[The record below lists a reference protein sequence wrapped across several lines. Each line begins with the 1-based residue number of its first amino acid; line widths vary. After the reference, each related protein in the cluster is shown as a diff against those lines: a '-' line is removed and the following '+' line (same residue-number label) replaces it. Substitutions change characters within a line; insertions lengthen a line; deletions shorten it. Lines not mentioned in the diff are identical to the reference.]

1 MAGLVDRVSGARLDP
16 AAEAE
21 IRYLEA
27 MIARLEAGEEDPEDF
42 RVFRLKNGIYGIRGR
57 PEHHMIRIKLP
68 VGRITPEG
76 LRVLADVAERYA
88 ENRLAHVTTRQAV
101 QLHHVHRRD
110 VPKVLRAVNAVGLTT
125 REACGHSIRAITCC
139 PYAGVSPEEPF
150 DVTPYAEAAYRYFL
164 RHPVGQNLPRKFK
177 IAFEGC
183 AADHARTPIHDIGV
197 VAALEGGKRGFRV
210 YVGGGLGA
218 APMSAEL
225 LEAFTPEEDLLPT
238 MLAIVRLFDRY
249 GNRKVLTQ
257 ARLKFLVKKWGIA
270 AFREAVREERRLV
283 KLTASGEDLEA
294 WAPPPEPE
302 PPRLPSPPKK
312 PFSFAPGFDAWRRT
326 NLFKQKQEGFYTVT
340 VRLPLGDITP
350 EGLRALAA
358 IAETYAA
365 EVRSAISQNHLLRFV
380 PEEALGGLYEAL
392 LEAGLALPEAHTL
405 LDITRCP
412 GADTC
417 NLAITRSRGLAQA
430 LEAHL
435 ATLPLAQDPGAKAI
449 GVKISGCPTSCGQH
463 HIADIGFYGSS
474 RKVGEREVPHYVLLL
489 GGRTREGEARFGQ
502 VVGRL
507 PARRGP
513 GAVERILKRYLE
525 ERQNGESFQA
535 YLDRVGAASFKP
547 LLQELQEVPPYE
559 EAPEF
564 YQDLG
569 AEGEAFSVQLG
580 RGECA
585 V

>member
-1 MAGLVDRVSGARLDP
+1 MAGLSVE
-16 AAEAE
+16 AEAE
-21 IRYLEA
+21 IQYLEA

-42 RVFRLKNGIYGIRGR
+42 RVYRLKNGIYGIRGR

-68 VGRITPEG
+68 VGRISLEG
-76 LRVLADVAERYA
+76 LRVLAEVAEQYT

-139 PYAGVSPEEPF
+139 PYAGVSPEAPF
-150 DVTPYAEAAYRYFL
+150 DVTPYAEATYRYFL

-183 AADHARTPIHDIGV
+183 PTDHARTPIHDIGA
-197 VAALEGGKRGFRV
+197 VAAVEGGKRGFRL

-225 LEAFTPEEDLLPT
+225 LEPFTPEEDLLPT
-238 MLAIVRLFDRY
+238 MLAIIRLFDRY

-283 KLTASGEDLEA
+283 KLTASGEDLKA

-302 PPRLPSPPKK
+302 PPRLPTPPRK
-312 PFSFAPGFDAWRRT
+312 PFSFAPGFDEWRRT
-326 NLFKQKQEGFYTVT
+326 NLYPQKQAGFYTVA

-350 EGLRALAA
+350 EGLRALAE
-358 IAETYAA
+358 IAEVYAG
-365 EVRSAISQNHLLRFV
+365 EVRSAISQNFLLRYV

-392 LEAGLALPEAHTL
+392 LQAGLAQPQAHTL

-417 NLAITRSRGLAQA
+417 NLAITHSRGLAQA

-435 ATLPLAQDPGAKAI
+435 ASLALVQDPMVRPI
-449 GVKISGCPTSCGQH
+449 SIKISGCPNSCGQH

-474 RKVGEREVPHYVLLL
+474 RKVGEREVPHYTLLL

-502 VVGRL
+502 VVARI
-507 PARRGP
+507 PARRTP
-513 GAVERILKRYLE
+513 EAVERILKRYQE
-525 ERQNGESFQA
+525 EREQGESFQA

-547 LLQELQEVPPYE
+547 LLEDLQTIPSYE
-559 EAPEF
+559 EAPEY

-569 AEGEAFSVQLG
+569 AEGETFRVQLG

>member
-1 MAGLVDRVSGARLDP
+1 MAGLSVE
-16 AAEAE
+16 AEAE
-21 IRYLEA
+21 IQYLEA

-42 RVFRLKNGIYGIRGR
+42 RVYRLKNGIYGIRGR

-68 VGRITPEG
+68 VGRISLEG
-76 LRVLADVAERYA
+76 LRVLAEVAEQYT

-139 PYAGVSPEEPF
+139 PYAGVSPEAPF
-150 DVTPYAEAAYRYFL
+150 DVTPYAEATYRYFL

-183 AADHARTPIHDIGV
+183 PTDHARTPIHDIGA
-197 VAALEGGKRGFRV
+197 VAAVEGGKRGFRL

-225 LEAFTPEEDLLPT
+225 LEPFTPEEDLLPT
-238 MLAIVRLFDRY
+238 MLAIIRLFDRY

-283 KLTASGEDLEA
+283 KLTASGEDLKA

-302 PPRLPSPPKK
+302 PPRLPTPPKK
-312 PFSFAPGFDAWRRT
+312 PFSFAPGFDEWRRT
-326 NLFKQKQEGFYTVT
+326 NLYPQKQAGFYTVA

-350 EGLRALAA
+350 EGLRALAE
-358 IAETYAA
+358 IAEVYAG
-365 EVRSAISQNHLLRFV
+365 EVRSAISQNFLLRFV
-380 PEEALGGLYEAL
+380 PEDALGGLYEAL
-392 LEAGLALPEAHTL
+392 LRVGLAHPEAHTI

-417 NLAITRSRGLAQA
+417 NLAITHSRGLAQA

-435 ATLPLAQDPGAKAI
+435 ASLALVQDPMVRPI
-449 GVKISGCPTSCGQH
+449 SIKISGCPNSCGQH

-474 RKVGEREVPHYVLLL
+474 RKVGEREVPHYTLLL

-502 VVGRL
+502 VVARI
-507 PARRGP
+507 PARRTP
-513 GAVERILKRYLE
+513 EAVERILKRYQE
-525 ERQNGESFQA
+525 EREQGESFQA

-547 LLQELQEVPPYE
+547 LLEDLQTIPSYE
-559 EAPEF
+559 EAPEY

-569 AEGEAFSVQLG
+569 AEGETFRVQLG

>member
-1 MAGLVDRVSGARLDP
+1 MAGLSVE
-16 AAEAE
+16 AEAE
-21 IRYLEA
+21 IQYLEA

-42 RVFRLKNGIYGIRGR
+42 RVYRLKNGIYGIRGR

-68 VGRITPEG
+68 VGRISLEG
-76 LRVLADVAERYA
+76 LRVLAEVAEQYT

-139 PYAGVSPEEPF
+139 PYAGVSPEAPF
-150 DVTPYAEAAYRYFL
+150 DVTPYAEATYRYFL

-183 AADHARTPIHDIGV
+183 ATDHARTPIHDIGA
-197 VAALEGGKRGFRV
+197 VAAVEGGKRGFRL

-225 LEAFTPEEDLLPT
+225 LEPFTPEEDLLPT
-238 MLAIVRLFDRY
+238 MLAIIRLFDRY

-283 KLTASGEDLEA
+283 KLTASGEDLKA

-302 PPRLPSPPKK
+302 PPRLPTPPRK
-312 PFSFAPGFDAWRRT
+312 PFSFAPGFDEWRRT
-326 NLFKQKQEGFYTVT
+326 NLYPQKQAGFYTVA

-350 EGLRALAA
+350 EGLRALAE
-358 IAETYAA
+358 IAEVYAG
-365 EVRSAISQNHLLRFV
+365 EVRSAISQNFLLRYV

-392 LEAGLALPEAHTL
+392 LQAGLAQPQAHTL

-417 NLAITRSRGLAQA
+417 NLAITHSRGLAQA

-435 ATLPLAQDPGAKAI
+435 ASLALVQDPMVRPI
-449 GVKISGCPTSCGQH
+449 SIKISGCPNSCGQH

-474 RKVGEREVPHYVLLL
+474 RKVGEREVPHYTLLL

-502 VVGRL
+502 VVARI
-507 PARRGP
+507 PARRTP
-513 GAVERILKRYLE
+513 EAVERILKRYQE
-525 ERQNGESFQA
+525 EREQGESFQA

-547 LLQELQEVPPYE
+547 LLEDLQTIPSYE
-559 EAPEF
+559 EAPEY

-569 AEGEAFSVQLG
+569 AEGETFRVQLG

>member
-1 MAGLVDRVSGARLDP
+1 MAGLSAE
-16 AAEAE
+16 AEAE
-21 IRYLEA
+21 IQYLEA
-27 MIARLEAGEEDPEDF
+27 MISRLEAGEEDPEDF
-42 RVFRLKNGIYGIRGR
+42 RVYRLKNGIYGIRGR
-57 PEHHMIRIKLP
+57 PEHHMVRIKLP
-68 VGRITPEG
+68 VGRVSPEA
-76 LRVLADVAERYA
+76 LRVLAEVAERYA

-110 VPKVLRAVNAVGLTT
+110 VPHVLRAVNRVGLTT

-139 PYAGVSPEEPF
+139 PYAGVSAEEPF

-183 AADHARTPIHDIGV
+183 ATDHARTPIHDIGV
-197 VAALEGGKRGFRV
+197 VAAVEGGKRGFRL

-225 LEAFTPEEDLLPT
+225 LEPFTPEEDLLPT
-238 MLAIVRLFDRY
+238 MLAIIRLFDRH

-270 AFREAVREERRLV
+270 AFREAVREERRIV
-283 KLTASGEDLEA
+283 KLTASGEDLKA
-294 WAPPPEPE
+294 WQPPQDLPPPS
-302 PPRLPSPPKK
+302 LPSPPRK

-326 NLFKQKQEGFYTVT
+326 NLFRQKQEGYYTVA

-350 EGLRALAA
+350 EGLRALAD
-358 IAETYAA
+358 IAETYAG
-365 EVRSAISQNHLLRFV
+365 EIRSAISQNLLLRFV
-380 PEEALGGLYEAL
+380 PEDALGGLYEAL
-392 LEAGLALPEAHTL
+392 LRVGLAHPEAHTI

-435 ATLPLAQDPGAKAI
+435 HTLPLTHDPAVRSI
-449 GVKISGCPTSCGQH
+449 SIKISGCPNSCGQH
-463 HIADIGFYGSS
+463 HIADIGLYGSS
-474 RKVGEREVPHYVLLL
+474 RKVGENEVPHYTLLL

-502 VVGRL
+502 VVARI
-507 PARRGP
+507 PARRTP
-513 GAVERILKRYLE
+513 EAVERILKRYQE
-525 ERQNGESFQA
+525 EREQGESFQA

-547 LLQELQEVPPYE
+547 LLEDLQTIPSYE
-559 EAPEF
+559 EAPEY

-569 AEGEAFSVQLG
+569 AEGETFRVQLG

>member
-1 MAGLVDRVSGARLDP
+1 MAGLSVE
-16 AAEAE
+16 AEAE
-21 IRYLEA
+21 IQYLEA

-42 RVFRLKNGIYGIRGR
+42 RVYRLKNGIYGIRGR

-68 VGRITPEG
+68 VGRISLEG
-76 LRVLADVAERYA
+76 LRVLAEVAERYT

-139 PYAGVSPEEPF
+139 PYAGVSPEAPF
-150 DVTPYAEAAYRYFL
+150 DVTPYAEATYRYFL

-183 AADHARTPIHDIGV
+183 PTDHARTPIHDIGA
-197 VAALEGGKRGFRV
+197 VAAVEGGKRGFRL

-225 LEAFTPEEDLLPT
+225 LEPFTPEEDLLPT
-238 MLAIVRLFDRY
+238 MLAIIRLFDRY

-283 KLTASGEDLEA
+283 KLTASGEDLKA

-302 PPRLPSPPKK
+302 PPRLPTPPKK
-312 PFSFAPGFDAWRRT
+312 PFSFAPGFDEWRRT
-326 NLFKQKQEGFYTVT
+326 NLYPQKQAGFYTVA

-350 EGLRALAA
+350 EGLRALAE
-358 IAETYAA
+358 IAEVYAG
-365 EVRSAISQNHLLRFV
+365 EVRSAISQNFLLRYV

-392 LEAGLALPEAHTL
+392 LQAGLAQPQAHTL

-417 NLAITRSRGLAQA
+417 NLAITHSRGLAQA

-435 ATLPLAQDPGAKAI
+435 ASLALVQDPMVRPI
-449 GVKISGCPTSCGQH
+449 SIKISGCPNSCGQH

-474 RKVGEREVPHYVLLL
+474 RKVGEREVPHYTLLL

-502 VVGRL
+502 VVARI
-507 PARRGP
+507 PARRTP
-513 GAVERILKRYLE
+513 EAVERILKRYQE
-525 ERQNGESFQA
+525 EREQGESFQA

-547 LLQELQEVPPYE
+547 LLEDLQTIPSYE
-559 EAPEF
+559 EAPEY

-569 AEGEAFSVQLG
+569 AEGETFRVQLG

>member
-1 MAGLVDRVSGARLDP
+1 MAGLPEVV
-16 AAEAE
+16 EAE

-27 MIARLEAGEEDPEDF
+27 MIARLEAGEADPEDF
-42 RVFRLKNGIYGIRGR
+42 RVYRLKNGIYGIRGR

-76 LRVLADVAERYA
+76 LRVLAEVAERYA

-110 VPKVLRAVNAVGLTT
+110 VPQVLRMVNAVGLTT

-139 PYAGVSPEEPF
+139 PYAGVSPEEAF
-150 DVTPYAEAAYRYFL
+150 DVTPYAEQAYRYFL

-183 AADHARTPIHDIGV
+183 ASDHARTPIHDIGV
-197 VAALEGGKRGFRV
+197 VASREGGKRGFRI

-225 LEAFTPEEDLLPT
+225 LEPFTPEEDLLPT
-238 MLAIVRLFDRY
+238 LLAIIRLFDRY

-270 AFREAVREERRLV
+270 AFREAVREERRV
-283 KLTASGEDLEA
+283 VRLTASGADLEA
-294 WAPPPEPE
+294 WTPPQDPP
-302 PPRLPSPPKK
+302 PPRLPNPPRK

-326 NLFKQKQEGFYTVT
+326 NLFRQKQEGFYTVT

-350 EGLRALAA
+350 EGLRALADL
-358 IAETYAA
+358 AETYAG
-365 EVRSAISQNHLLRFV
+365 EVRSAISQNLLLRHV

-392 LEAGLALPEAHTL
+392 LQAGLAHADAHTL

-417 NLAITRSRGLAQA
+417 NLALTRSRGLAQA
-430 LEAHL
+430 LEERLRA
-435 ATLPLAQDPGAKAI
+435 LPLAQDPGAKA
-449 GVKISGCPTSCGQH
+449 VSLKISGCPNSCGQH
-463 HIADIGFYGSS
+463 PIADIGFYGSS

-502 VVGRL
+502 VVGRI
-507 PARRGP
+507 PARRVP
-513 GAVERILKRYLE
+513 EAVERILRRYLE
-525 ERQNGESFQA
+525 ERENGEGFQA
-535 YLDRVGAASFKP
+535 YLDRVGVTSFKAI
-547 LLQELQEVPPYE
+547 LEEFQEVPPYE

-569 AEGEAFSVQLG
+569 GEGEAFSVRLG

>member
-1 MAGLVDRVSGARLDP
+1 MAGLSVE
-16 AAEAE
+16 AEAE
-21 IRYLEA
+21 IQYLEA

-42 RVFRLKNGIYGIRGR
+42 RVYRLKNGIYGIRGR

-68 VGRITPEG
+68 VGRISLEG
-76 LRVLADVAERYA
+76 LRVLAEVAEQYA

-139 PYAGVSPEEPF
+139 PYAGVSPEAPF
-150 DVTPYAEAAYRYFL
+150 DVTPYAEATYRYFL

-183 AADHARTPIHDIGV
+183 ATDHARTPIHDIGV
-197 VAALEGGKRGFRV
+197 VAAVEGGKRGFRL

-225 LEAFTPEEDLLPT
+225 FEPFTPEEDLLPT
-238 MLAIVRLFDRY
+238 MLAIIRLFDRY

-283 KLTASGEDLEA
+283 KLTASGEDLKA

-302 PPRLPSPPKK
+302 PPRLPTPPRK
-312 PFSFAPGFDAWRRT
+312 PFSFAPGFDEWRRT
-326 NLFKQKQEGFYTVT
+326 NLYPQKQAGFYTVA

-350 EGLRALAA
+350 EGLRALAE
-358 IAETYAA
+358 IAEVYAG
-365 EVRSAISQNHLLRFV
+365 EVRSAISQNFLLRYV

-392 LEAGLALPEAHTL
+392 LQAGLAQPQAHTL

-417 NLAITRSRGLAQA
+417 NLAITHSRGLAQA

-435 ATLPLAQDPGAKAI
+435 ASLALVQDPMVRPI
-449 GVKISGCPTSCGQH
+449 SIKISGCPNSCGQH

-474 RKVGEREVPHYVLLL
+474 RKVGEREVPHYTLLL

-502 VVGRL
+502 VVARI
-507 PARRGP
+507 PARRTP
-513 GAVERILKRYLE
+513 EAVERILKRYQE
-525 ERQNGESFQA
+525 EREQGESFQA

-547 LLQELQEVPPYE
+547 LLEDLQTIPSYE
-559 EAPEF
+559 EAPEY

-569 AEGEAFSVQLG
+569 AEGETFRVQLG

>member
-1 MAGLVDRVSGARLDP
+1 MAGLSVE
-16 AAEAE
+16 AEAE
-21 IRYLEA
+21 IQYLEA

-42 RVFRLKNGIYGIRGR
+42 RVYRLKNGIYGIRGR

-68 VGRITPEG
+68 VGRISLEG
-76 LRVLADVAERYA
+76 LRVLAEVAEQYT

-150 DVTPYAEAAYRYFL
+150 DVTPYAEATYRYFL

-183 AADHARTPIHDIGV
+183 PTDHARTPIHDIGA
-197 VAALEGGKRGFRV
+197 VAAVEGGKRGFRL

-225 LEAFTPEEDLLPT
+225 LEPFTPEEDLLPT
-238 MLAIVRLFDRY
+238 MLAIIRLFDRY

-283 KLTASGEDLEA
+283 KLTASGEDLKA

-302 PPRLPSPPKK
+302 PPRLPTPPKK
-312 PFSFAPGFDAWRRT
+312 PFSFAPGFDEWRRT
-326 NLFKQKQEGFYTVT
+326 NLFRQKQEGYYTVA

-350 EGLRALAA
+350 EGLRALAD
-358 IAETYAA
+358 IAETYAG
-365 EVRSAISQNHLLRFV
+365 EIRSAISQNFLLRFV
-380 PEEALGGLYEAL
+380 PEDALGGLYEAL
-392 LEAGLALPEAHTL
+392 LRVGLAHPEAHTI

-417 NLAITRSRGLAQA
+417 NLAITHSRGLAQA

-435 ATLPLAQDPGAKAI
+435 ASLALVQDPMVRPI
-449 GVKISGCPTSCGQH
+449 SIKISGCPNSCGQH

-474 RKVGEREVPHYVLLL
+474 RKVGEREVPHYTLLL

-502 VVGRL
+502 VVARI
-507 PARRGP
+507 PARRTP
-513 GAVERILKRYLE
+513 EAVERILKRYQE
-525 ERQNGESFQA
+525 EREQGESFQA

-547 LLQELQEVPPYE
+547 LLEDLQTIPSYE
-559 EAPEF
+559 EAPEY

-569 AEGEAFSVQLG
+569 AEGETFRVQLG

>member
-1 MAGLVDRVSGARLDP
+1 MAGLSVE
-16 AAEAE
+16 AEAE
-21 IRYLEA
+21 IQYLEA

-42 RVFRLKNGIYGIRGR
+42 RVYRLKNGIYGIRGR

-68 VGRITPEG
+68 VGRISLEG
-76 LRVLADVAERYA
+76 LRVLAEVAEQYT

-139 PYAGVSPEEPF
+139 PYAGVSPEAPF
-150 DVTPYAEAAYRYFL
+150 DVTPYAEATYRYFL

-183 AADHARTPIHDIGV
+183 PTDHARTPIHDIGA
-197 VAALEGGKRGFRV
+197 VAAVEGGKRGFRL

-225 LEAFTPEEDLLPT
+225 LEPFTPEEDLLPT
-238 MLAIVRLFDRY
+238 MLAIIRLFDRY

-283 KLTASGEDLEA
+283 KLTASGEDLKA

-302 PPRLPSPPKK
+302 PPRLPTPPKK
-312 PFSFAPGFDAWRRT
+312 PFSFAPGFDEWRRT
-326 NLFKQKQEGFYTVT
+326 NLYPQKQAGFYTVA

-350 EGLRALAA
+350 EGLRALAE
-358 IAETYAA
+358 IAEVYAG
-365 EVRSAISQNHLLRFV
+365 EVRSAISQNFLLRFV
-380 PEEALGGLYEAL
+380 PEDALGGLYEAL
-392 LEAGLALPEAHTL
+392 LQAGLAQPQAHTL

-417 NLAITRSRGLAQA
+417 NLAITHSRGLAQA

-435 ATLPLAQDPGAKAI
+435 ASLALVQDPMVRPI
-449 GVKISGCPTSCGQH
+449 SIKISGCPNSCGQH

-474 RKVGEREVPHYVLLL
+474 RKVGEREVPHYTLLL

-502 VVGRL
+502 VVARI
-507 PARRGP
+507 PARRTP
-513 GAVERILKRYLE
+513 EAVERILKRYQE
-525 ERQNGESFQA
+525 EREQGESFQA

-547 LLQELQEVPPYE
+547 LLEDLQTIPSYE
-559 EAPEF
+559 EAPEY

-569 AEGEAFSVQLG
+569 AEGETFRVQLG

>member
-1 MAGLVDRVSGARLDP
+1 MGETLFEKGRSLNQ
-16 AAEAE
+16 AEAE

-27 MIARLEAGEEDPEDF
+27 MIPRLEAGEEDPEDF
-42 RVFRLKNGIYGIRGR
+42 RVYRLKNGIYGIRGR
-57 PEHHMIRIKLP
+57 PEHHMVRIKLP
-68 VGRITPEG
+68 AGRISPEA
-76 LRVLADVAERYA
+76 LRVLAEVAEQYA

-101 QLHHVHRRD
+101 QLHHVHRRYL
-110 VPKVLRAVNAVGLTT
+110 PELLRKVNRVGLTT

-139 PYAGVSPEEPF
+139 PFAGVSPEEPF
-150 DVTPYAEAAYRYFL
+150 DVTPYAEATYRYFL

-183 AADHARTPIHDIGV
+183 GTDHARTPIHDIGA
-197 VAALEGGKRGFRV
+197 VAALEGGKRGFRL

-218 APMSAEL
+218 APMSAEP
-225 LEAFTPEEDLLPT
+225 LEPFTPEEDLLPT
-238 MLAIVRLFDRY
+238 ILAVLRLFDRH

-270 AFREAVREERRLV
+270 AFREAVREERRIV
-283 KLTASGEDLEA
+283 KLTASGEDLKA
-294 WAPPPEPE
+294 WQPPQDSSPPP
-302 PPRLPSPPKK
+302 LPSPPRK
-312 PFSFAPGFDAWRRT
+312 PFSFAPGFDEWRRT
-326 NLFKQKQEGFYTVT
+326 NLFRQKQEGYYTVT

-350 EGLRALAA
+350 KGLRALAA
-358 IAETYAA
+358 IAETYAG
-365 EVRSAISQNHLLRFV
+365 EVRSAISQNLLLRFV

-392 LEAGLALPEAHTL
+392 LQAGLASPQAHTI

-417 NLAITRSRGLAQA
+417 NLAITHSRGLAQA

-435 ATLPLAQDPGAKAI
+435 ANLPLVRDPGLRPIAM
-449 GVKISGCPTSCGQH
+449 KISGCPNSCGQH

-474 RKVGEREVPHYVLLL
+474 RKVGEREVPHYTLLL

-502 VVGRL
+502 IVARI
-507 PARRGP
+507 PARRTP
-513 GAVERILKRYLE
+513 EAVERILRRYQQ
-525 ERQNGESFQA
+525 ERQEGENFQA
-535 YLDRVGAASFKP
+535 FLDRVGVASFKP
-547 LLQELQEVPPYE
+547 LLADLQEIPPYE
-559 EAPEF
+559 EAPGF
-564 YQDLG
+564 YEDLG
-569 AEGEAFSVQLG
+569 AEGEVFQVSLG

>member
-1 MAGLVDRVSGARLDP
+1 MIGARETLD
-16 AAEAE
+16 AVVEAE
-21 IRYLEA
+21 IGYLEA

-110 VPKVLRAVNAVGLTT
+110 VPKVLRAVNAAGLTT

-183 AADHARTPIHDIGV
+183 ATDHARTPIHDIGV

-225 LEAFTPEEDLLPT
+225 LEPFTPEEDLLPT

-270 AFREAVREERRLV
+270 AFREAVREERRIV
-283 KLTASGEDLEA
+283 KLTATGEDLRA
-294 WAPPPEPE
+294 WAPPQEPE
-302 PPRLPSPPKK
+302 PPRLPSPPQK

-326 NLFKQKQEGFYTVT
+326 NLFKQKQEGFYTAI

-365 EVRSAISQNHLLRFV
+365 EVRSAISQNLLLRFV

-392 LEAGLALPEAHTL
+392 LEAGLAWPEAHTL

-430 LEAHL
+430 LGESL
-435 ATLPLAQDPGAKAI
+435 AALPMAQDPGAKAI
-449 GVKISGCPTSCGQH
+449 SLKISGCPNSCGQH

-507 PARRGP
+507 PARRVP
-513 GAVERILKRYLE
+513 EAVERILQRYLE

-547 LLQELQEVPPYE
+547 LLQDLQEVPPYE

>member
-110 VPKVLRAVNAVGLTT
+110 VPKVLRAVNAAGLTT

-183 AADHARTPIHDIGV
+183 ATDHARTPIHDIGV

-225 LEAFTPEEDLLPT
+225 LEPFTPEEDLLPT

-283 KLTASGEDLEA
+283 KLTATGEDLKA

-326 NLFKQKQEGFYTVT
+326 NLFRQKQGGFYTVT

-365 EVRSAISQNHLLRFV
+365 EVRSAISQNLLLRFV

-392 LEAGLALPEAHTL
+392 LEAGLAWPEAHTL

-435 ATLPLAQDPGAKAI
+435 SALPLAQDPGAKAI
-449 GVKISGCPTSCGQH
+449 GVKISGCPNSCGQH

-507 PARRGP
+507 PARRVP
-513 GAVERILKRYLE
+513 EAVERILKRYLE

-547 LLQELQEVPPYE
+547 LLQDLQEIPPYE

-585 V
+585 G

>member
-1 MAGLVDRVSGARLDP
+1 MGGALSQRQTGLSPEV
-16 AAEAE
+16 EAE
-21 IRYLEA
+21 IQYLEA

-42 RVFRLKNGIYGIRGR
+42 RVCRLKNGIYGIRGR
-57 PEHHMIRIKLP
+57 PEHHMVRIKLP
-68 VGRITPEG
+68 VGRISPEA
-76 LRVLADVAERYA
+76 LRVLAEVAERYA

-101 QLHHVHRRD
+101 QLHHVHRRHL
-110 VPKVLRAVNAVGLTT
+110 PELLRMVNRVGLTT

-139 PYAGVSPEEPF
+139 PYAGVSPEEAY
-150 DVTPYAEAAYRYFL
+150 DVTPHAEATYRYFL

-183 AADHARTPIHDIGV
+183 AADHARTPIHDIGA
-197 VAALEGGKRGFRV
+197 VAAVEGGKRGFRI

-218 APMSAEL
+218 NPMGAEL
-225 LEAFTPEEDLLPT
+225 LEPFTPEEDLLPT
-238 MLAIVRLFDRY
+238 ILAILRLFDRH

-270 AFREAVREERRLV
+270 AFREAVQEERRIV

-294 WAPPPEPE
+294 WQPPQDSPPP
-302 PPRLPSPPKK
+302 PPPSPPRK
-312 PFSFAPGFDAWRRT
+312 PFSFAPGFDEWRRT
-326 NLFKQKQEGFYTVT
+326 NLLQQKQPGLYTVT

-350 EGLRALAA
+350 EGLRALAG
-358 IAETYAA
+358 IAATYAA
-365 EVRSAISQNHLLRFV
+365 EVRSAISQNFLLRFV

-392 LEAGLALPEAHTL
+392 LQAGLAQPKAHTI

-417 NLAITRSRGLAQA
+417 NLAITHSRGLAQA

-435 ATLPLAQDPGAKAI
+435 ATLALVQDPAVRPIAI
-449 GVKISGCPTSCGQH
+449 KISGCPNSCGQH

-474 RKVGEREVPHYVLLL
+474 RKVGEREVPHYTLLL

-502 VVGRL
+502 VVARI
-507 PARRGP
+507 PARRTP
-513 GAVERILKRYLE
+513 EAVERILRRYQE
-525 ERQNGESFQA
+525 ERKEGEGFPA
-535 YLDRVGAASFKP
+535 FLDRVGVASFKP
-547 LLQELQEVPPYE
+547 LLADLQEIPPYE
-559 EAPEF
+559 EAPGF
-564 YQDLG
+564 YEDLG
-569 AEGEAFSVQLG
+569 AEGEVFQVSLG

-585 V
+585 G

>member
-1 MAGLVDRVSGARLDP
+1 MLDRL
-16 AAEAE
+16 AEEE
-21 IRYLEA
+21 IRYLEG

-42 RVFRLKNGIYGIRGR
+42 RVYRLKNGIYGIRGR

-68 VGRITPEG
+68 AGRITPEG
-76 LRVLADVAERYA
+76 LRVLAEVAERYA

-110 VPKVLRAVNAVGLTT
+110 VPQVLRAVNSVGLTT

-150 DVTPYAEAAYRYFL
+150 DVTPYAERTYRYFL

-183 AADHARTPIHDIGV
+183 PTDHARTAIHDIGV
-197 VAALEGGKRGFRV
+197 VAAVEGGKRGFRI

-218 APMSAEL
+218 APMAAEL
-225 LEAFTPEEDLLPT
+225 LEPFTPEEDLLPT

-270 AFREAVREERRLV
+270 EFREAVREERRLV
-283 KLTASGEDLEA
+283 KLTASGADLEA
-294 WAPPPEPE
+294 WTPPEDPPPPTLPN
-302 PPRLPSPPKK
+302 PPRK
-312 PFSFAPGFDAWRRT
+312 PLSFAPGFEEWRRT
-326 NLFKQKQEGFYTVT
+326 NLFRQKQEGFYTVT

-350 EGLRALAA
+350 EGLRALAD
-358 IAETYAA
+358 IAETYAG
-365 EVRSAISQNHLLRFV
+365 EVRSAISQNLLLRHV
-380 PEEALGGLYEAL
+380 PEWALGGLYEAL
-392 LEAGLALPEAHTL
+392 LEAGLAQAGAHTL

-417 NLAITRSRGLAQA
+417 NLAITRSRGLAAA
-430 LEAHL
+430 LEERLKA
-435 ATLPLAQDPGAKAI
+435 LPLAQDPALRTLSL
-449 GVKISGCPTSCGQH
+449 KISGCPNSCGQH
-463 HIADIGFYGSS
+463 HIANIGFYGAS
-474 RKVGEREVPHYVLLL
+474 RKVGDREAPHYTLLL

-502 VVGRL
+502 VVGRV
-507 PARRGP
+507 PARRVP
-513 GAVERILKRYLE
+513 EAVERILRRYQA

-535 YLDRVGAASFKP
+535 FLDRVGTASFKP
-547 LLQELQEVPPYE
+547 LLADLQEIPPYG
-559 EAPEF
+559 EAPALYE
-564 YQDLG
+564 DLG
-569 AEGEAFSVQLG
+569 AEGETFSVALG

-585 V
+585 G

>member
-1 MAGLVDRVSGARLDP
+1 PLDP

-21 IRYLEA
+21 IRHLEA

-42 RVFRLKNGIYGIRGR
+42 RVYRLKNGIYGIRGR

-76 LRVLADVAERYA
+76 LRVLADVAERYT

-110 VPKVLRAVNAVGLTT
+110 VPNVLRAVNAVGLTT

-150 DVTPYAEAAYRYFL
+150 DVTPYALATYRYFL

-183 AADHARTPIHDIGV
+183 REDHARTPIHDIGV
-197 VAALEGGKRGFRV
+197 VAAVEGGKRGFRI

-225 LEAFTPEEDLLPT
+225 LEPFTPEEDLLPT
-238 MLAIVRLFDRY
+238 MLAIVRLFDRH
-249 GNRKVLTQ
+249 GNRQVLTQ

-283 KLTASGEDLEA
+283 KLTATGEDLKA
-294 WAPPPEPE
+294 WAPPPPPP
-302 PPRLPSPPKK
+302 PPRLPSPPRK
-312 PFSFAPGFDAWRRT
+312 PLSFAPGFDAWRRT
-326 NLFKQKQEGFYTVT
+326 NLYRQRQEGFYTVA

-365 EVRSAISQNHLLRFV
+365 EIRSAISQNLLLRFV

-392 LEAGLALPEAHTL
+392 LQAGLALPEAHTL

-417 NLAITRSRGLAQA
+417 NLAITHSRGLAQA
-430 LEAHL
+430 LEGHL
-435 ATLPLAQDPGAKAI
+435 ATLPLAQDPNAKALSL
-449 GVKISGCPTSCGQH
+449 KISGCPNACGQH
-463 HIADIGFYGSS
+463 HIADLGFYGSS
-474 RKVGEREVPHYVLLL
+474 RKVGDREVPHYVLLL

-502 VVGRL
+502 VVGRV
-507 PARRGP
+507 PARRVP
-513 GAVERILKRYLE
+513 EAVERVLRRYLE
-525 ERQNGESFQA
+525 ERRSGESFPA

-547 LLQELQEVPPYE
+547 LLQDLQEVPPYE

-585 V
+585 T

>member
-1 MAGLVDRVSGARLDP
+1 MGLSE
-16 AAEAE
+16 AAERE
-21 IRYLEA
+21 IAHLEA
-27 MIARLEAGEEDPEDF
+27 MLARLEAGEEDPEDF
-42 RVFRLKNGIYGIRGR
+42 RIYRLKNGIYGIRGR
-57 PEHHMIRIKLP
+57 PEHHMVRIKLP
-68 VGRITPEG
+68 VGLVTPEA
-76 LRVLADVAERYA
+76 LRVLADVAERYT

-150 DVTPYAEAAYRYFL
+150 DVTPYALAAYRYFL

-177 IAFEGC
+177 VAFEGC
-183 AADHARTPIHDIGV
+183 ATDHARTPIHDIGV
-197 VAALEGGKRGFRV
+197 VAAVEGGRRGFRI

-238 MLAIVRLFDRY
+238 MLAVIRLFDRH
-249 GNRKVLTQ
+249 GNRQVLTQ

-283 KLTASGEDLEA
+283 KLTATGEDLKA
-294 WAPPPEPE
+294 WAPPPPPE
-302 PPRLPSPPKK
+302 PPRLPSPPRK
-312 PFSFAPGFDAWRRT
+312 PLSFAPGFDAWRRT
-326 NLFKQKQEGFYTVT
+326 NLYRQKQEGFYTVA
-340 VRLPLGDITP
+340 VRLPLGDISP

-365 EVRSAISQNHLLRFV
+365 EVRSAISQNLLLRFV

-392 LEAGLALPEAHTL
+392 LEAGLAQPGAHTL

-417 NLAITRSRGLAQA
+417 NLAITHSRGLAQA
-430 LEAHL
+430 LEGHL
-435 ATLPLAQDPGAKAI
+435 APLPLAQDPNAKAI
-449 GVKISGCPTSCGQH
+449 SLKISGCPNSCGQH
-463 HIADIGFYGSS
+463 HIADLGFYGSS

-502 VVGRL
+502 VVGRV
-507 PARRGP
+507 PARRVP
-513 GAVERILKRYLE
+513 EAVERILRRYLE
-525 ERQNGESFQA
+525 ERQNGESFPA
-535 YLDRVGAASFKP
+535 YLDRVGVASFKP
-547 LLQELQEVPPYE
+547 LLQDLQEVPPYE

-569 AEGEAFSVQLG
+569 AEGEAFSVRLG

>member
-1 MAGLVDRVSGARLDP
+1 MAGLPEVV
-16 AAEAE
+16 EAE

-27 MIARLEAGEEDPEDF
+27 MIARLEAGEADPEDF
-42 RVFRLKNGIYGIRGR
+42 RVYRLKNGIYGIRGR

-76 LRVLADVAERYA
+76 LRVLAEVAERYA

-110 VPKVLRAVNAVGLTT
+110 VPQVLRMVNAVGLTT

-139 PYAGVSPEEPF
+139 PYAGVSPEEAF
-150 DVTPYAEAAYRYFL
+150 DVTPYAEQAYRYFL

-183 AADHARTPIHDIGV
+183 ASDHARTPIHDIGV
-197 VAALEGGKRGFRV
+197 VAAREGGKRGFRI

-218 APMSAEL
+218 APMGAEL
-225 LEAFTPEEDLLPT
+225 LEPFTPEEDLLPT
-238 MLAIVRLFDRY
+238 LLAIIRLFDRY

-270 AFREAVREERRLV
+270 AFREAVREERRV
-283 KLTASGEDLEA
+283 VRLTASGADLEA
-294 WAPPPEPE
+294 WTPPQDPP
-302 PPRLPSPPKK
+302 PPRLPNPPRK

-326 NLFKQKQEGFYTVT
+326 NLFRQKQEGFYTVT

-350 EGLRALAA
+350 EGLRALADL
-358 IAETYAA
+358 AETYAG
-365 EVRSAISQNHLLRFV
+365 EVRSAISQNLLLRHV

-392 LEAGLALPEAHTL
+392 LQAGLAHADAHTL

-417 NLAITRSRGLAQA
+417 NLALTRSRGLAQA
-430 LEAHL
+430 LEERLRA
-435 ATLPLAQDPGAKAI
+435 LPLAQDPGIKA
-449 GVKISGCPTSCGQH
+449 VSLKISGCPNSCGQH

-502 VVGRL
+502 VVGRI
-507 PARRGP
+507 PARRVP
-513 GAVERILKRYLE
+513 EAVERILRRYLE
-525 ERQNGESFQA
+525 ERENGEGFQA
-535 YLDRVGAASFKP
+535 YLDRVRVASFKAI
-547 LLQELQEVPPYE
+547 LEEFQEVPPYE

-569 AEGEAFSVQLG
+569 GEGEAFSVRLG

>member
-1 MAGLVDRVSGARLDP
+1 MAGLSTEV
-16 AAEAE
+16 EAE
-21 IRYLEA
+21 VQYLEA

-42 RVFRLKNGIYGIRGR
+42 RLYRLKNGIYGIRGR
-57 PEHHMIRIKLP
+57 PEHHMVRIKLP
-68 VGRITPEG
+68 VGRVSPEA
-76 LRVLADVAERYA
+76 LRVLAEVAERYT

-110 VPKVLRAVNAVGLTT
+110 VPHVLRAVNGVGLTT

-150 DVTPYAEAAYRYFL
+150 DVTPYAEATYRYFL

-183 AADHARTPIHDIGV
+183 RTDHTHTPIHDIGA
-197 VAALEGGKRGFRV
+197 VAALEGGKRGFRI

-225 LEAFTPEEDLLPT
+225 LEPFTPEEDLLPT
-238 MLAIVRLFDRY
+238 MLAIVRLFDRH

-270 AFREAVREERRLV
+270 AFREAVREERRIV

-294 WAPPPEPE
+294 WTPAAWSQEPACE
-302 PPRLPSPPKK
+302 PPSPARK
-312 PFSFAPGFDAWRRT
+312 PFSFTPGFDEWRRN
-326 NLFKQKQEGFYTVT
+326 NLFRQKQAGFYTVI

-350 EGLRALAA
+350 EGLRALAG
-358 IAETYAA
+358 IAETYAG
-365 EVRSAISQNHLLRFV
+365 EVRSAISQNFLLRFV

-392 LEAGLALPEAHTL
+392 LQAGLAHPHAHTI

-417 NLAITRSRGLAQA
+417 NLAITHSRGLAQA
-430 LEAHL
+430 LESRL
-435 ATLPLAQDPGAKAI
+435 LSLPLVQDPGVRPISLK
-449 GVKISGCPTSCGQH
+449 VSGCPNSCGQH

-474 RKVGEREVPHYVLLL
+474 RKVGEREVPHYTLLL

-502 VVGRL
+502 VVARI
-507 PARRGP
+507 PAKRTP
-513 GAVERILKRYLE
+513 EAVERILQRYLK
-525 ERQNGESFQA
+525 ERQSGESFPVF
-535 YLDRVGAASFKP
+535 LDRVGAASFRP
-547 LLQELQEVPPYE
+547 LLEDLQSIPSYE

-569 AEGEAFSVQLG
+569 ADGQDFRVQLG

-585 V
+585 G

>member
-110 VPKVLRAVNAVGLTT
+110 VPKVLRAVNAAGLTT

-183 AADHARTPIHDIGV
+183 ATDHARTPIHDIGV
-197 VAALEGGKRGFRV
+197 VAALEGGKRGFRI

-225 LEAFTPEEDLLPT
+225 LEPFTPEEDLLPT

-283 KLTASGEDLEA
+283 KLTATGEDLKA

-326 NLFKQKQEGFYTVT
+326 NLFRQKQEGFYTVT

-350 EGLRALAA
+350 EGLRALAE
-358 IAETYAA
+358 IAETYAG
-365 EVRSAISQNHLLRFV
+365 EIRSAISQNLLLRFV

-417 NLAITRSRGLAQA
+417 NLAITHSRGLAQA
-430 LEAHL
+430 LGESL
-435 ATLPLAQDPGAKAI
+435 AALPMAQDPGAKAI
-449 GVKISGCPTSCGQH
+449 SLKISGCPNSCGQH

-507 PARRGP
+507 PARRVP
-513 GAVERILKRYLE
+513 EAVERILQRYLE

-585 V
+585 G

>member
-1 MAGLVDRVSGARLDP
+1 MAGLSVE
-16 AAEAE
+16 AEAE
-21 IRYLEA
+21 IQYLEA

-42 RVFRLKNGIYGIRGR
+42 RVYRLKNGIYGIRGR

-68 VGRITPEG
+68 VGRISLEG
-76 LRVLADVAERYA
+76 LRVLAEVAEQYT

-139 PYAGVSPEEPF
+139 PYAGVSPEAPF
-150 DVTPYAEAAYRYFL
+150 DVTPYAEATYRYFL

-183 AADHARTPIHDIGV
+183 PTDHARTPIHDIGA
-197 VAALEGGKRGFRV
+197 VAAVEGGKRGFRL

-225 LEAFTPEEDLLPT
+225 LEPFTPEEDLLPT
-238 MLAIVRLFDRY
+238 MLAIIRLFDRY

-283 KLTASGEDLEA
+283 KLTASGEDLKA

-302 PPRLPSPPKK
+302 PPRLPTPPRK
-312 PFSFAPGFDAWRRT
+312 PFSFVPGFDEWRRT
-326 NLFKQKQEGFYTVT
+326 NLYPQKQAGFYTVA

-350 EGLRALAA
+350 EGLRALAE
-358 IAETYAA
+358 IAEVYAG
-365 EVRSAISQNHLLRFV
+365 EVRSAISQNFLLRYV

-392 LEAGLALPEAHTL
+392 LQAGLAQPQAHTL

-417 NLAITRSRGLAQA
+417 NLAITHSRGLAQA

-435 ATLPLAQDPGAKAI
+435 ASLALVQDPMVRPI
-449 GVKISGCPTSCGQH
+449 SIKISGCPNSCGQH

-474 RKVGEREVPHYVLLL
+474 RKVGEREVPHYTLLL

-502 VVGRL
+502 VVARI
-507 PARRGP
+507 PARRTP
-513 GAVERILKRYLE
+513 EAVERILKRYQE
-525 ERQNGESFQA
+525 ERERGESFQA

-547 LLQELQEVPPYE
+547 LLEDLQTIPSYE
-559 EAPEF
+559 EAPEY

-569 AEGEAFSVQLG
+569 AEGETFRVQLG

>member
-1 MAGLVDRVSGARLDP
+1 MAGLADRVSGARLDP

-183 AADHARTPIHDIGV
+183 ATDHARTPIHDIGV

-365 EVRSAISQNHLLRFV
+365 EVRSAISQNLLLRFV

-435 ATLPLAQDPGAKAI
+435 SALPLAQDPGAKAI
-449 GVKISGCPTSCGQH
+449 GVKIS
-463 HIADIGFYGSS
+463 
-474 RKVGEREVPHYVLLL
+474 
-489 GGRTREGEARFGQ
+489 
-502 VVGRL
+502 
-507 PARRGP
+507 P
-513 GAVERILKRYLE
+513 GV
-525 ERQNGESFQA
+525 
-535 YLDRVGAASFKP
+535 
-547 LLQELQEVPPYE
+547 
-559 EAPEF
+559 
-564 YQDLG
+564 
-569 AEGEAFSVQLG
+569 
-580 RGECA
+580 
-585 V
+585 

>member
-1 MAGLVDRVSGARLDP
+1 MGEEAKAKLPEVV
-16 AAEAE
+16 EAE
-21 IRYLEA
+21 IQRLEA

-42 RVFRLKNGIYGIRGR
+42 RVYRLKNGIYGIRGR

-68 VGRITPEG
+68 VGKVTPEA
-76 LRVLADVAERYA
+76 LRVLADVAERYT
-88 ENRLAHVTTRQAV
+88 ENRLVHVTTRQAV

-139 PYAGVSPEEPF
+139 PFAGVSPEEPF
-150 DVTPYAEAAYRYFL
+150 DVTPYAEQTYRYFL

-183 AADHARTPIHDIGV
+183 ATDHARTPIHDIGV
-197 VAALEGGKRGFRV
+197 VAALEGGRRGFRI

-238 MLAIVRLFDRY
+238 LLAIIRLFDRY

-283 KLTASGEDLEA
+283 KLTASGEDLKA
-294 WAPPPEPE
+294 WAPPQD
-302 PPRLPSPPKK
+302 PPPPSLPSPPAR
-312 PFSFAPGFDAWRRT
+312 PFSFAPGFDRFRRT
-326 NLFKQKQEGFYTVT
+326 NLVRQKQAGFYTVV

-350 EGLRALAA
+350 EGLRALAD
-358 IAETYAA
+358 IAETYAG
-365 EVRSAISQNHLLRFV
+365 EVRSAISQNLLLRHV
-380 PEEALGGLYEAL
+380 PENALGGLYEAL
-392 LEAGLALPEAHTL
+392 LEAGLAYPEAHSL

-417 NLAITRSRGLAQA
+417 NLAITHSRGLAEA
-430 LEAHL
+430 LGNRLEN
-435 ATLPLAQDPGAKAI
+435 LPLAQDPGLRPLSL
-449 GVKISGCPTSCGQH
+449 KISGCPNSCGQH
-463 HIADIGFYGSS
+463 HIADIGFYGAS

-507 PARRGP
+507 PARRVP
-513 GAVERILKRYLE
+513 EAVERILRRFQA
-525 ERQNGESFQA
+525 ERQDGESFA
-535 YLDRVGAASFKP
+535 SYLDRVGVASFKP
-547 LLQELQEVPPYE
+547 LLEDLQEIPPYE
-559 EAPEF
+559 EAPEL

-569 AEGEAFSVQLG
+569 AEGEVFSVQQG

>member
-1 MAGLVDRVSGARLDP
+1 MAGLSAEV
-16 AAEAE
+16 EAE
-21 IRYLEA
+21 IRHLEA

-68 VGRITPEG
+68 VGRVSTEA
-76 LRVLADVAERYA
+76 LRVLADVAERYT

-101 QLHHVHRRD
+101 QLHHVHRQD
-110 VPKVLRAVNAVGLTT
+110 VPKVLRAVNTVGLTT

-139 PYAGVSPEEPF
+139 PFAGVSPEEPF
-150 DVTPYAEAAYRYFL
+150 DVTPYAEVAYRYFL

-183 AADHARTPIHDIGV
+183 ATDHARTSIHDIGV
-197 VAALEGGKRGFRV
+197 VAAKEGERRGFRL

-225 LEAFTPEEDLLPT
+225 LEPFTPEEELLPT
-238 MLAIVRLFDRY
+238 MLAILRLFDRY

-257 ARLKFLVKKWGIA
+257 ARLKFLVKRWGIA

-283 KLTASGEDLEA
+283 KLTASGEDLKA
-294 WAPPPEPE
+294 WQPPQD
-302 PPRLPSPPKK
+302 PPSPALPSLPRK
-312 PFSFAPGFDAWRRT
+312 PFSFAPGFDEWRRT
-326 NLFKQKQEGFYTVT
+326 NLFRQKQAGFYTVLM
-340 VRLPLGDITP
+340 RLPLGDITP
-350 EGLRALAA
+350 EGLRALAE

-365 EVRSAISQNHLLRFV
+365 EVRSAISQNLLLRFV
-380 PEEALGGLYEAL
+380 PEEALGGLYESL
-392 LEAGLALPEAHTL
+392 LQAGLAHPQAHTL

-417 NLAITRSRGLAQA
+417 NLAITHSRGLAQA

-435 ATLPLAQDPGAKAI
+435 STLPLARDPA
-449 GVKISGCPTSCGQH
+449 VRPLSLKISGCPNACGQH
-463 HIADIGFYGSS
+463 HIADIGFYGAS
-474 RKVGEREVPHYVLLL
+474 RKVEEREVPHYTLLL
-489 GGRTREGEARFGQ
+489 GGGTREGEARFGQ
-502 VVGRL
+502 VVARI
-507 PARRGP
+507 PARRTP
-513 GAVERILKRYLE
+513 EAVERILRRYQE
-525 ERQNGESFQA
+525 ERQQGESFQA
-535 YLDRVGAASFKP
+535 FLDRVGVASFKP
-547 LLQELQEVPPYE
+547 LLEDLQSIPSYE
-559 EAPEF
+559 EAPEY

-569 AEGEAFSVQLG
+569 AEGEAFRVRLG

>member
-125 REACGHSIRAITCC
+125 RKACGHSIRAITCC

-365 EVRSAISQNHLLRFV
+365 EVRSAISQNLLLRFV

-449 GVKISGCPTSCGQH
+449 GVKISGCPNSCGQH

-507 PARRGP
+507 PARRVP
-513 GAVERILKRYLE
+513 EAVERILKRYLE

>member
-110 VPKVLRAVNAVGLTT
+110 VPKVLRAVNAAGLTT

-139 PYAGVSPEEPF
+139 PFAGVSPEEPF
-150 DVTPYAEAAYRYFL
+150 DVTPYAEATYRYFL

-183 AADHARTPIHDIGV
+183 ATDHARTPIHDIGV
-197 VAALEGGKRGFRV
+197 VAALEGEKRGFRI

-225 LEAFTPEEDLLPT
+225 LEPFTPEEDLLPT
-238 MLAIVRLFDRY
+238 MLAIIRLFDRY

-283 KLTASGEDLEA
+283 KLTATGEDLRA
-294 WAPPPEPE
+294 WAPPQEPE

-312 PFSFAPGFDAWRRT
+312 PFSFVPGFDAWRRT
-326 NLFKQKQEGFYTVT
+326 NLFKQKQEGFYTAI

-365 EVRSAISQNHLLRFV
+365 EVRSAISQNLLLRFV

-392 LEAGLALPEAHTL
+392 LEAGLAWPEAHTL

-430 LEAHL
+430 LGESL
-435 ATLPLAQDPGAKAI
+435 AALPLAQDPGAKAI
-449 GVKISGCPTSCGQH
+449 GVKISGCPNSCGQH

-507 PARRGP
+507 PARRVP
-513 GAVERILKRYLE
+513 EAVERILQRYLE

-547 LLQELQEVPPYE
+547 LLQDLQEVPPYE

-585 V
+585 G

>member
-1 MAGLVDRVSGARLDP
+1 MLDRL
-16 AAEAE
+16 AEEE

-42 RVFRLKNGIYGIRGR
+42 RVYRLKNGIYGIRGR

-76 LRVLADVAERYA
+76 LRVLAEVAERYA

-110 VPKVLRAVNAVGLTT
+110 VPQVLRAVNRVGLTT
-125 REACGHSIRAITCC
+125 REACGHSIRAVTCC

-150 DVTPYAEAAYRYFL
+150 DVTPYAERAYRYFL

-183 AADHARTPIHDIGV
+183 STDHARTPIHDIGV
-197 VAALEGGKRGFRV
+197 VAAVEGGKRGFRI

-218 APMSAEL
+218 APMGAEL
-225 LEAFTPEEDLLPT
+225 LEPFTPEEDLLPT
-238 MLAIVRLFDRY
+238 MLAVIRLFDRY

-257 ARLKFLVKKWGIA
+257 ARLKFLVKRWGIA
-270 AFREAVREERRLV
+270 EFREAVREERRIV
-283 KLTASGEDLEA
+283 KLTASGADLEA
-294 WAPPPEPE
+294 WTPPEDPPPPALPT
-302 PPRLPSPPKK
+302 PPRK
-312 PFSFAPGFDAWRRT
+312 PLSFAPGFEAWRRT
-326 NLFKQKQEGFYTVT
+326 NLFRQKQEGFYTVT

-350 EGLRALAA
+350 EGLRALAE
-358 IAETYAA
+358 IAEAYAG
-365 EVRSAISQNHLLRFV
+365 EVRSAISQNLLLRFV
-380 PEEALGGLYEAL
+380 PEWALGGLYEAL
-392 LEAGLALPEAHTL
+392 LEAGLAQAGAHTL

-417 NLAITRSRGLAQA
+417 NLAITRSRGLAAA
-430 LEAHL
+430 LEERLQA
-435 ATLPLAQDPGAKAI
+435 LPLAQDPALRPLSL
-449 GVKISGCPTSCGQH
+449 KISGCPNACGQH
-463 HIADIGFYGSS
+463 HIADIGFYGAS
-474 RKVGEREVPHYVLLL
+474 RKVGEREVPHYTLLL
-489 GGRTREGEARFGQ
+489 GGGTREGEARFGQ
-502 VVGRL
+502 VIGRV
-507 PARRGP
+507 PARRVP
-513 GAVERILKRYLE
+513 EAVERILKRYQA

-535 YLDRVGAASFKP
+535 FLDRVGTASFKP
-547 LLQELQEVPPYE
+547 LLADLQEIPPYE
-559 EAPEF
+559 EAPALYE
-564 YQDLG
+564 DLG
-569 AEGEAFSVQLG
+569 AEGQAFSVSLG

>member
-27 MIARLEAGEEDPEDF
+27 MIARLRAGEEDPEDF

-283 KLTASGEDLEA
+283 KLTASGEDPEA
-294 WAPPPEPE
+294 WAPPQSPSPQGFPARPKSPSPLPQALTPGGAPTSSSKSRRASIPSPSASPWGTSPRKASGPWRPSPRPT
-302 PPRLPSPPKK
+302 PPRSGAPSARTSSSASSPRRPWVGFTRPSWRRGSLSLRPTPSWTSPAAPGPTPATWPSP
-312 PFSFAPGFDAWRRT
+312 APGARPGPRGPPRHAPPGPGPGGQGHRRQD
-326 NLFKQKQEGFYTVT
+326 L
-340 VRLPLGDITP
+340 RLPQL
-350 EGLRALAA
+350 LRPAPH
-358 IAETYAA
+358 
-365 EVRSAISQNHLLRFV
+365 RRHRLLRFK
-380 PEEALGGLYEAL
+380 P
-392 LEAGLALPEAHTL
+392 
-405 LDITRCP
+405 
-412 GADTC
+412 
-417 NLAITRSRGLAQA
+417 Q
-430 LEAHL
+430 
-435 ATLPLAQDPGAKAI
+435 
-449 GVKISGCPTSCGQH
+449 
-463 HIADIGFYGSS
+463 
-474 RKVGEREVPHYVLLL
+474 
-489 GGRTREGEARFGQ
+489 GGRKGGAPLRPPPGRAHPGGEARFGQ

-507 PARRGP
+507 PARRVP
-513 GAVERILKRYLE
+513 EAVERILKRYLE

>member
-1 MAGLVDRVSGARLDP
+1 
-16 AAEAE
+16 
-21 IRYLEA
+21 
-27 MIARLEAGEEDPEDF
+27 
-42 RVFRLKNGIYGIRGR
+42 
-57 PEHHMIRIKLP
+57 
-68 VGRITPEG
+68 
-76 LRVLADVAERYA
+76 
-88 ENRLAHVTTRQAV
+88 
-101 QLHHVHRRD
+101 
-110 VPKVLRAVNAVGLTT
+110 
-125 REACGHSIRAITCC
+125 
-139 PYAGVSPEEPF
+139 
-150 DVTPYAEAAYRYFL
+150 
-164 RHPVGQNLPRKFK
+164 
-177 IAFEGC
+177 
-183 AADHARTPIHDIGV
+183 
-197 VAALEGGKRGFRV
+197 
-210 YVGGGLGA
+210 
-218 APMSAEL
+218 MSAEL

-365 EVRSAISQNHLLRFV
+365 EVRSAISQNLLLRFV

-435 ATLPLAQDPGAKAI
+435 SALPLAQDPGAKAI
-449 GVKISGCPTSCGQH
+449 GVKISGCPNSCGQH

-502 VVGRL
+502 VVGRI
-507 PARRGP
+507 PARRVP
-513 GAVERILKRYLE
+513 EAVERILKRYLE

-547 LLQELQEVPPYE
+547 LLQDLQEVPPYE

>member
-1 MAGLVDRVSGARLDP
+1 MLDRL
-16 AAEAE
+16 AEEE
-21 IRYLEA
+21 IRYLEG
-27 MIARLEAGEEDPEDF
+27 MIARLEAGAEDPEDF
-42 RVFRLKNGIYGIRGR
+42 RVYRLKNGIYGIRSR

-68 VGRITPEG
+68 AGRITPEG
-76 LRVLADVAERYA
+76 LRVLAEVAERYA

-110 VPKVLRAVNAVGLTT
+110 VPQVLRSVNRVGLTT

-150 DVTPYAEAAYRYFL
+150 DVTPYAERAYRYFL

-183 AADHARTPIHDIGV
+183 QTDHARTAIHDIGV
-197 VAALEGGKRGFRV
+197 VAAVEGGKRGFRI

-218 APMSAEL
+218 APMAAEL
-225 LEAFTPEEDLLPT
+225 LEPFTPEEDLLPT

-270 AFREAVREERRLV
+270 EFREAVQEERRIV
-283 KLTASGEDLEA
+283 KLTASGADLEA
-294 WAPPPEPE
+294 WTPPEDPPPPTLPN
-302 PPRLPSPPKK
+302 PPRK
-312 PFSFAPGFDAWRRT
+312 PVSFAPGFGEWRRT
-326 NLFKQKQEGFYTVT
+326 NLFRQKQEGFYTVT

-350 EGLRALAA
+350 EGLRALAG
-358 IAETYAA
+358 IAETYAG
-365 EVRSAISQNHLLRFV
+365 EVRSAISQNLLLRHV
-380 PEEALGGLYEAL
+380 PEWALGSLYEAL
-392 LEAGLALPEAHTL
+392 LEAGLAQAGAHTL

-417 NLAITRSRGLAQA
+417 NLAITRSRGLAAALGEHLQA
-430 LEAHL
+430 L
-435 ATLPLAQDPGAKAI
+435 PLVQDPGMRPI
-449 GVKISGCPTSCGQH
+449 SLKISGCPNSCGQH
-463 HIADIGFYGSS
+463 HIADIGFYGAS
-474 RKVGEREVPHYVLLL
+474 RKVGDREAPHYTLLL

-502 VVGRL
+502 VVGRI
-507 PARRGP
+507 PARRVP
-513 GAVERILKRYLE
+513 EAVERILRRYQA

-535 YLDRVGAASFKP
+535 FLERVGVASFKP
-547 LLQELQEVPPYE
+547 LLADLQEIPPYE
-559 EAPEF
+559 EDPTLYE
-564 YQDLG
+564 DLG
-569 AEGEAFSVQLG
+569 AEGQAFSVALG

>member
-1 MAGLVDRVSGARLDP
+1 MAGLPEVV
-16 AAEAE
+16 EAE

-27 MIARLEAGEEDPEDF
+27 MIARLEAGEADPEDF
-42 RVFRLKNGIYGIRGR
+42 RVYRLKNGIYGIRGR

-76 LRVLADVAERYA
+76 LRVLAEVAERYA

-110 VPKVLRAVNAVGLTT
+110 VPQVLRMVNAVGLTT

-139 PYAGVSPEEPF
+139 PYAGVSPEEAF
-150 DVTPYAEAAYRYFL
+150 DVTPYAEQAYRYFL

-183 AADHARTPIHDIGV
+183 ASDHARTPIHDIGV
-197 VAALEGGKRGFRV
+197 VASREGGKRGFRI

-225 LEAFTPEEDLLPT
+225 LEPFTPEEDLLPT
-238 MLAIVRLFDRY
+238 LLAIIRLFDRY

-270 AFREAVREERRLV
+270 AFREAVREERRV
-283 KLTASGEDLEA
+283 VRLTASGADLEA
-294 WAPPPEPE
+294 WTPPQDPP
-302 PPRLPSPPKK
+302 PPRLPNPPRK

-326 NLFKQKQEGFYTVT
+326 NLFRQKQEGFYTVT

-350 EGLRALAA
+350 EGLRALADL
-358 IAETYAA
+358 AETYAG
-365 EVRSAISQNHLLRFV
+365 EVRSAISQNLLLRHV

-392 LEAGLALPEAHTL
+392 LQAGLAHADAHTL

-417 NLAITRSRGLAQA
+417 NLALTRSRGLAQA
-430 LEAHL
+430 LEERLRA
-435 ATLPLAQDPGAKAI
+435 LPLAQDPGAKA
-449 GVKISGCPTSCGQH
+449 VSLKISGCPNSCGQH
-463 HIADIGFYGSS
+463 PIADIGFYGSS

-502 VVGRL
+502 VVGRI
-507 PARRGP
+507 PARRVP
-513 GAVERILKRYLE
+513 EAVERILRRYLE
-525 ERQNGESFQA
+525 ERENGEGFQA
-535 YLDRVGAASFKP
+535 YLDRVGVASFKAI
-547 LLQELQEVPPYE
+547 LEEFQEVPPYE

-569 AEGEAFSVQLG
+569 GEGEAFSVRLG

>member
-1 MAGLVDRVSGARLDP
+1 MAGLSTEV
-16 AAEAE
+16 EAE
-21 IRYLEA
+21 VQYLEA

-42 RVFRLKNGIYGIRGR
+42 RLYRLKNGIYGIRGR
-57 PEHHMIRIKLP
+57 PEHHMVRIKLP
-68 VGRITPEG
+68 VGRVSPEA
-76 LRVLADVAERYA
+76 LRVLAEVAERYT

-101 QLHHVHRRD
+101 QLHHVHRRN
-110 VPKVLRAVNAVGLTT
+110 VPHVLRAVNGVGLTT

-150 DVTPYAEAAYRYFL
+150 DVTPYAEATYRYFL

-183 AADHARTPIHDIGV
+183 ATDHARTPIHDIGA
-197 VAALEGGKRGFRV
+197 VAAVEGGQRGFRL

-218 APMSAEL
+218 VPMSAEL
-225 LEAFTPEEDLLPT
+225 LEPFTPEEDLLPT
-238 MLAIVRLFDRY
+238 LLAILRLFDRH

-257 ARLKFLVKKWGIA
+257 ARLKFLVRKWGIA
-270 AFREAVREERRLV
+270 AFREAVREERRIV

-294 WAPPPEPE
+294 WNPAAWSQEPAPQP
-302 PPRLPSPPKK
+302 PSPPRK
-312 PFSFAPGFDAWRRT
+312 PFSFTPGFDEWRRN
-326 NLFKQKQEGFYTVT
+326 NLFRQKQAGFYTVT

-350 EGLRALAA
+350 EGLRALAK
-358 IAETYAA
+358 IAETYAG
-365 EVRSAISQNHLLRFV
+365 EVRSAISQNFLLRFV

-392 LEAGLALPEAHTL
+392 LEAGLAHPQAHTI

-417 NLAITRSRGLAQA
+417 NLAITHSRGLAQA
-430 LEAHL
+430 LESHL
-435 ATLPLAQDPGAKAI
+435 LDLPLIQDPGVRPI
-449 GVKISGCPTSCGQH
+449 SLKISGCPNSCGQH
-463 HIADIGFYGSS
+463 PIADIGFYGSS
-474 RKVGEREVPHYVLLL
+474 RKVGEREVPHYTLLL

-502 VVGRL
+502 VVARI
-507 PARRGP
+507 PARRAP
-513 GAVERILKRYLE
+513 EAVERILRRYQE
-525 ERQNGESFQA
+525 ERLQNESFQA
-535 YLDRVGAASFKP
+535 FLDRVGAASFKP
-547 LLQELQEVPPYE
+547 LLEDLQGIPPYE

-569 AEGEAFSVQLG
+569 ADGQDFRVQLG
-580 RGECA
+580 HGECA

>member
-1 MAGLVDRVSGARLDP
+1 MGLSE
-16 AAEAE
+16 AAERE
-21 IRYLEA
+21 IAHLEA
-27 MIARLEAGEEDPEDF
+27 MLARLEAGEEDPEDF
-42 RVFRLKNGIYGIRGR
+42 RIYRLKNGIYGIRGR
-57 PEHHMIRIKLP
+57 PEHHMVRIKLP
-68 VGRITPEG
+68 VGLVTPEA
-76 LRVLADVAERYA
+76 LRVLADVAERYT

-150 DVTPYAEAAYRYFL
+150 DVTPYALAAYRYFL

-177 IAFEGC
+177 VAFEGC
-183 AADHARTPIHDIGV
+183 ATDHARTPIHDIGV
-197 VAALEGGKRGFRV
+197 VAAVEGGRRGFRI

-238 MLAIVRLFDRY
+238 MLAVIRLFDRH
-249 GNRKVLTQ
+249 GNRQVLTQ

-283 KLTASGEDLEA
+283 KLTATGEDLKA
-294 WAPPPEPE
+294 WAPPPPPE

-312 PFSFAPGFDAWRRT
+312 PLSFAPGFDAWRRT
-326 NLFKQKQEGFYTVT
+326 NLYRQKQEGFYTVA
-340 VRLPLGDITP
+340 VRLPLGDISP

-365 EVRSAISQNHLLRFV
+365 EVRSAISQNLLLRFV

-392 LEAGLALPEAHTL
+392 LEAGLAQPGAHTL

-435 ATLPLAQDPGAKAI
+435 SALPLAQDPGAKAI
-449 GVKISGCPTSCGQH
+449 GLKISGCPNSCGQH
-463 HIADIGFYGSS
+463 HIADLGFYGSS

-502 VVGRL
+502 VVGRV
-507 PARRGP
+507 PARRVP
-513 GAVERILKRYLE
+513 EAVERILRRYLE
-525 ERQNGESFQA
+525 ERQNGESFPA

-547 LLQELQEVPPYE
+547 LLQDLQEVPPYE

-569 AEGEAFSVQLG
+569 AEGEAFSVRLG

>member
-1 MAGLVDRVSGARLDP
+1 MAGLSVE
-16 AAEAE
+16 AEAE
-21 IRYLEA
+21 IQYLEA

-42 RVFRLKNGIYGIRGR
+42 RVYRLKNGIYGIRGR

-68 VGRITPEG
+68 VGRISLEG
-76 LRVLADVAERYA
+76 LRVLAEVAERYT

-139 PYAGVSPEEPF
+139 PYAGVSPEAPF
-150 DVTPYAEAAYRYFL
+150 DVTPYAEATYRYFL

-183 AADHARTPIHDIGV
+183 PTDHARTPIHDIGA
-197 VAALEGGKRGFRV
+197 VAAVEGGKRGFRL

-225 LEAFTPEEDLLPT
+225 LEPFTPEEDLLPT
-238 MLAIVRLFDRY
+238 MLAIIRLFDRY

-283 KLTASGEDLEA
+283 KLTASGEDLKA

-302 PPRLPSPPKK
+302 PPRLPTPPRK
-312 PFSFAPGFDAWRRT
+312 PFSFAPGFDEWRRT
-326 NLFKQKQEGFYTVT
+326 NLYPQKQAGFYTVA

-350 EGLRALAA
+350 EGLRALAE
-358 IAETYAA
+358 IAEVYAG
-365 EVRSAISQNHLLRFV
+365 EVRSAISQNFLLRYV

-392 LEAGLALPEAHTL
+392 LQAGLAQPQAHTL

-417 NLAITRSRGLAQA
+417 NLAITHSRGLAQA

-435 ATLPLAQDPGAKAI
+435 ASLALVQDPMVRPI
-449 GVKISGCPTSCGQH
+449 SIKISGCPNSCGQH

-474 RKVGEREVPHYVLLL
+474 RKVGEREVPHYTLLL

-502 VVGRL
+502 VVARI
-507 PARRGP
+507 PARRTP
-513 GAVERILKRYLE
+513 EAVERILKRYQE
-525 ERQNGESFQA
+525 EREQGESFQA

-547 LLQELQEVPPYE
+547 LLEDLQTIPSYE
-559 EAPEF
+559 EAPEY

-569 AEGEAFSVQLG
+569 AEGETFRVQLG

>member
-1 MAGLVDRVSGARLDP
+1 MAGLPEVV
-16 AAEAE
+16 EAE

-27 MIARLEAGEEDPEDF
+27 MIARLEAGEADPEDF
-42 RVFRLKNGIYGIRGR
+42 RVYRLKNGIYGIRGR

-76 LRVLADVAERYA
+76 LRVLAEVAERYA

-110 VPKVLRAVNAVGLTT
+110 VPQVLRMVNAVGLTT

-139 PYAGVSPEEPF
+139 PYAGVSPEEAF
-150 DVTPYAEAAYRYFL
+150 DVTPYAEQAYRYFL

-183 AADHARTPIHDIGV
+183 ASDHARTPIHDIGV
-197 VAALEGGKRGFRV
+197 VAAREGGKRGFRI

-225 LEAFTPEEDLLPT
+225 LEPFTPEEDLLPT
-238 MLAIVRLFDRY
+238 LLAIIRLFDRY

-270 AFREAVREERRLV
+270 AFREAVREERRV
-283 KLTASGEDLEA
+283 VRLTASGADLEA
-294 WAPPPEPE
+294 WTPPQDPP
-302 PPRLPSPPKK
+302 PPRLPNPPRK

-326 NLFKQKQEGFYTVT
+326 NLFRQKQEGFYTVT

-350 EGLRALAA
+350 EGLRALADL
-358 IAETYAA
+358 AETYAG
-365 EVRSAISQNHLLRFV
+365 EVRSAISQNLLLRHV

-392 LEAGLALPEAHTL
+392 LQAGLAHADAHTL

-417 NLAITRSRGLAQA
+417 NLALTRSRGLAQA
-430 LEAHL
+430 LEERLRA
-435 ATLPLAQDPGAKAI
+435 LPLAQDPGAKA
-449 GVKISGCPTSCGQH
+449 VSLKISGCPNSCGQH
-463 HIADIGFYGSS
+463 PIADIGFYGSS

-502 VVGRL
+502 VVGRI
-507 PARRGP
+507 PARRVP
-513 GAVERILKRYLE
+513 EAVERILRRYLE
-525 ERQNGESFQA
+525 ERENGEGFQA
-535 YLDRVGAASFKP
+535 YLDRVGVASFKAI
-547 LLQELQEVPPYE
+547 LEEFQEVPPYE

-569 AEGEAFSVQLG
+569 GEGEAFSVRLG